1 VSWVHLNTAFAGTA
15 NLNIF
20 GTPFQQDATGRPGG
34 AYTNL
39 QPGRL
44 QRPVPHPAQLPLQI
58 SHFQAGSQT
67 PGCDA
72 GAFVWH
78 GQQPYGALCAR
89 SVERAAVERNTMK
102 ETPHAEQ
109 AAVHGNL

>member
-15 NLNIF
+15 NLDIF
-20 GTPFQQDATGRPGG
+20 ATPFQQDATGRPGG
-34 AYTNL
+34 AYTISSQDVYSAL
-39 QPGRL
+39 FRI
-44 QRPVPHPAQLPLQI
+44 QRNFLYRSRTSRQDRRPPAAMP
-58 SHFQAGSQT
+58 
-67 PGCDA
+67 